1 MDSFGFT
8 VLKMGNENNFD
19 FRKEAINGLNALCM
33 KAKSLRESLI
43 FEEEE
48 CLITDNND
56 QRNDNQFKDLT
67 RDELIL
73 KLLSYIK
80 KVNELEKERALR
92 TEFFTNIVEELE
104 KEKKSLISEKNS
116 LKEAATKRKSNVN
129 EDFEEKNKAT
139 KPVESEKISSKRS
152 NVTRSLSD
160 LPSLPKRS
168 KPDFRGLIS
177 QMHKCNQTQTLVKRC
192 LKSES
197 SPRQYKRTRIDNN
210 DQRLDFENTDD
221 SKDEVQVQETSLETI
236 SSPDRFDLKQ
246 EIFELKEGE
255 IESDEVL
262 ETINSPE
269 HSYAPSHVSSENSL
283 DNSIEK
289 SMESSEAFD
298 LKQEKFEL
306 EEGEIESDE
315 DLERS
320 SENSTESDV
329 EITEKSDE
337 VCFAFSNFDERNSE
351 KDKYINFL
359 MCHGAKIFCV
369 NTFNKEPT
377 HIISEKSSIL
387 SSNGSF
393 KMMCSA
399 AAGKWILHPSYIE
412 ACMKEN
418 VILSDCEKFEW
429 GNPENSFI
437 EGNGNDFAQRNQFEK
452 LLLSAYQI
460 RIKKIAPFGDIKA
473 IIHPSAI
480 NKEDL
485 RRLLLA
491 GKGTIIEDFRGS
503 LTCQDNR
510 NGAMIMSGATHCL
523 VQDYQVK
530 NKEID
535 IETFKKQWIDVITP
549 SHLYNM
555 ILFWW

>member
-8 VLKMGNENNFD
+8 VLKMGNENHFD

-33 KAKSLRESLI
+33 KAKCLRESFM

-56 QRNDNQFKDLT
+56 QRNDNHFNQFKDLT

-104 KEKKSLISEKNS
+104 KEKTSLISEKNG
-116 LKEAATKRKSNVN
+116 LIEAVSKRKSNVH
-129 EDFEEKNKAT
+129 EEKNNLNKAT
-139 KPVESEKISSKRS
+139 KPVESEEISSRS
-152 NVTRSLSD
+152 NITRSLSD
-160 LPSLPKRS
+160 HPSLPKRS
-168 KPDFRGLIS
+168 KPDFRGLIN
-177 QMHKCNQTQTLVKRC
+177 QMQKRNQIVVKRC
-192 LKSES
+192 LKSRS
-197 SPRQYKRTRIDNN
+197 TPRQYERTNN
-210 DQRLDFENTDD
+210 DKRLDFEIKYEGQD
-221 SKDEVQVQETSLETI
+221 QEISLETI
-236 SSPDRFDLKQ
+236 CSPDRFDLKQ
-246 EIFELKEGE
+246 EHFELVEGD
-255 IESDEVL
+255 IGSDEVL

-269 HSYAPSHVSSENSL
+269 HSYAPSHFSSENSL
-283 DNSIEK
+283 DKSIEK
-289 SMESSEAFD
+289 SLASSGAFD
-298 LKQEKFEL
+298 LKQENFEL

-320 SENSTESDV
+320 SKNSTESDEEMTV
-329 EITEKSDE
+329 KYDE
-337 VCFAFSNFDERNSE
+337 VCFAFSNFDERNSD
-351 KDKYINFL
+351 KAKYIDFL
-359 MCHGAKIFCV
+359 SCQGVKVFCV
-369 NTFNKEPT
+369 NTFNMEPT
-377 HIISEKSSIL
+377 HVISEKSSIL

-412 ACMKEN
+412 VCMKEN
-418 VILSDCEKFEW
+418 TILSDCKKFEW

-452 LLLSAYQI
+452 LLISAYQI

-473 IIHPSAI
+473 IIHPSAN

-491 GKGTIIEDFRGS
+491 GKGSIIEDFRGS
-503 LTCQDNR
+503 LTCQDYR
-510 NGAMIMSGATHCL
+510 SGATHCL
-523 VQDYQVK
+523 VQDCQLK
-530 NKEID
+530 NKEIN
-535 IETFKKQWIDVITP
+535 IEAFKKQWIDVITP

>member
-80 KVNELEKERALR
+80 KVNELEEERALR

-116 LKEAATKRKSNVN
+116 LKEAATKQKSNVN

-152 NVTRSLSD
+152 NVTRSMSD

-177 QMHKCNQTQTLVKRC
+177 QMHKRNQTQTVVKRC
-192 LKSES
+192 LKLES

-255 IESDEVL
+255 IEFDEVL

-369 NTFNKEPT
+369 NTFNMEPT

-473 IIHPSAI
+473 IIHPSAS

-485 RRLLLA
+485 RRLVLA

-510 NGAMIMSGATHCL
+510 SGATHCL

>member
-8 VLKMGNENNFD
+8 VLKMGNENHFD

-33 KAKSLRESLI
+33 KAKSIREILV

-48 CLITDNND
+48 CSITDNND
-56 QRNDNQFKDLT
+56 QINDNQFKDLS
-67 RDELIL
+67 REELIL

-80 KVNELEKERALR
+80 KVKELEKESALR

-104 KEKKSLISEKNS
+104 KEKTSLILEKNGF
-116 LKEAATKRKSNVN
+116 KETASNRKSNVHEN
-129 EDFEEKNKAT
+129 FEEKNKVT
-139 KPVESEKISSKRS
+139 KSVESDELSRRS
-152 NVTRSLSD
+152 NITRSLSD
-160 LPSLPKRS
+160 LPSHSKRS

-177 QMHKCNQTQTLVKRC
+177 QMQKRNQTVAKRC
-192 LKSES
+192 LKSRS
-197 SPRQYKRTRIDNN
+197 TPRQYKRTRIDKN
-210 DQRLDFENTDD
+210 DPRLDFENTED
-221 SKDEVQVQETSLETI
+221 SKDEVQDQETSLEII

-246 EIFELKEGE
+246 EEFEFKEGE

-289 SMESSEAFD
+289 SMESTEAFD
-298 LKQEKFEL
+298 MKQEKFEL

-315 DLERS
+315 DVERS

-329 EITEKSDE
+329 ESTEKFDE
-337 VCFAFSNFDERNSE
+337 VCFAFSNFDERNSD
-351 KDKYINFL
+351 KDKYCNFL

-369 NTFNKEPT
+369 NTFNMEPT

-418 VILSDCEKFEW
+418 IILSGCEEFEW
-429 GNPENSFI
+429 GNPENQFI

-452 LLLSAYQI
+452 LLISAHQI
-460 RIKKIAPFGDIKA
+460 RIKKIAPFRDIKA
-473 IIHPSAI
+473 IIHPSAS
-480 NKEDL
+480 NKEGL

-491 GKGTIIEDFRGS
+491 GKGSIIEDFRGS
-503 LTCQDNR
+503 LTCQDNL

-530 NKEID
+530 NKEIN
-535 IETFKKQWIDVITP
+535 IEAFKKQWIDVVTP

>member
-33 KAKSLRESLI
+33 KAKRIRGLV
-43 FEEEE
+43 FEEKE
-48 CLITDNND
+48 CLITDNNN
-56 QRNDNQFKDLT
+56 QRNGNQFKDLT

-80 KVNELEKERALR
+80 KVNELEKERTLR

-104 KEKKSLISEKNS
+104 KEKISLISEKNS
-116 LKEAATKRKSNVN
+116 LKETSLKRKSNVN
-129 EDFEEKNKAT
+129 EVFEEKNKAT
-139 KPVESEKISSKRS
+139 KPVESEEISSKRS

-168 KPDFRGLIS
+168 KPNFRGLIS
-177 QMHKCNQTQTLVKRC
+177 QMQKRNKTEVVKRC

-197 SPRQYKRTRIDNN
+197 TPRQYKRTRIDNN
-210 DQRLDFENTDD
+210 DQRLEFENTDD
-221 SKDEVQVQETSLETI
+221 SKDEVQYQEMSLETI

-246 EIFELKEGE
+246 EIFEHKEGE

-289 SMESSEAFD
+289 SMESSKAFD

-306 EEGEIESDE
+306 EEGEIEFDE

-320 SENSTESDV
+320 FENSTESDV
-329 EITEKSDE
+329 EITGKYDE
-337 VCFAFSNFDERNSE
+337 VCFAFSNFDESNSE

-369 NTFNKEPT
+369 NTFNMEPT
-377 HIISEKSSIL
+377 HVISEKSSIL

-460 RIKKIAPFGDIKA
+460 RIKKTAPFEDIKA
-473 IIHPSAI
+473 IIHPSAS

-530 NKEID
+530 NKEVN
-535 IETFKKQWIDVITP
+535 IEAFKKQWIDVITP
-549 SHLYNM
+549 SYLYHL